1 MEGGTT
7 RYRGSAEHAAAIAAL
22 DVGACMQWPR
32 YDAVCGTV
40 AFPSYRDFCACNSL
54 NTADVDAAVFTSGV
68 SAMSER
74 HDCPVRSTSSDDR
87 AVSADTGIAI
97 DSSVSNACRGTAD
110 GPQEHTYQAVRSQPA
125 ESSLAETRELQTARG
140 MVLFTELHDKVGFAA
155 VWRGVWEPLRE
166 RSFFAEVTRSSI
178 ENACWG
184 PLCLR
189 RGRQQ
194 NKTTGGGH
202 DAVNTSRVTGVDS
215 VVARIRNRDIECP
228 AHNSLSRL
236 IALIPLCFGGALN
249 AATTELEMNRAPCPR
264 FRVNEIYG
272 SWMQILSFTLIGL
285 ARTCFDPGGNTD
297 TFAIRLLP
305 VRQACGCYTAEAGYA
320 AEGDSVVSQ
329 LLVFV
334 VIHGT
339 FSMALAFWFGL

>member
-1 MEGGTT
+1 M
-7 RYRGSAEHAAAIAAL
+7 
-22 DVGACMQWPR
+22 
-32 YDAVCGTV
+32 

-54 NTADVDAAVFTSGV
+54 NTADVDAVVFTSGV
-68 SAMSER
+68 TSER

-87 AVSADTGIAI
+87 VVSADTGIAI
-97 DSSVSNACRGTAD
+97 DSSVSNAWRGTAD

-125 ESSLAETRELQTARG
+125 ESSLAEPRELQTSRG

-155 VWRGVWEPLRE
+155 VWRGVWEPLPE
-166 RSFFAEVTRSSI
+166 RSSCAEVTRSSI

-184 PLCLR
+184 PLCLKRSMQPGR
-189 RGRQQ
+189 RQ

-202 DAVNTSRVTGVDS
+202 DAFNTSRVTGVDS
-215 VVARIRNRDIECP
+215 VVARIRNRDVECP
-228 AHNSLSRL
+228 AHNNLSRL
-236 IALIPLCFGGALN
+236 IALIRLCFGGALN

-285 ARTCFDPGGNTD
+285 ARTCFDPGGDTD

-305 VRQACGCYTAEAGYA
+305 VRQACGCYTEEAGYA
-320 AEGDSVVSQ
+320 TEGDSVVSQ

-334 VIHGT
+334 VTHGT
-339 FSMALAFWFGL
+339 FSMTLAFWFRL